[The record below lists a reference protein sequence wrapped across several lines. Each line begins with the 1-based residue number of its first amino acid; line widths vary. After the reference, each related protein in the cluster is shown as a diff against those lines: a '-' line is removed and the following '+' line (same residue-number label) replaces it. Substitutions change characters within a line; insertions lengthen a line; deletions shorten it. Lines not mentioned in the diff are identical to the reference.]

1 MIQRHQLGPDL
12 RCVLAAR
19 RPAGP
24 SSPRGAVGSGGYGRK
39 RGEAPGRRPIR
50 DRSREG
56 LTSRR
61 LGEYYFFVPHNHSN
75 ASVLRRRDAILRLV
89 REEVVRSQEEL
100 QRLLAERG
108 FEATQPTLSRDVRE
122 LGLVKTPGGYA
133 LQGTPDRAADAAH
146 RAARL
151 QRTLSEAVLSVR
163 VAGSLVVLRTPP
175 AGAHPVARA
184 VDEADL
190 AEAIGTIAG
199 DDTVFVATPGAVSAR
214 ALAAR
219 LAGPSAVDRRRH
231 A

>member
-1 MIQRHQLGPDL
+1 MGLEL
-12 RCVLAAR
+12 RCGLAAKQ
-19 RPAGP
+19 PAGP
-24 SSPRGAVGSGGYGRK
+24 SSPQGAVGSGGRGRK
-39 RGEAPGRRPIR
+39 RGEAPGRRPFR
-50 DRSREG
+50 AHSGVG
-56 LTSRR
+56 LTPRP
-61 LGEYYFFVPHNHSN
+61 LGEYYCLVPNNHST

-133 LQGTPDRAADAAH
+133 LQGTADRAADAAH
-146 RAARL
+146 RVARL

-184 VDEADL
+184 VDEAEL

-219 LAGPSAVDRRRH
+219 LGGPHAADRRHH

>member
-1 MIQRHQLGPDL
+1 MGLDL
-12 RCVLAAR
+12 RCGRAAMR
-19 RPAGP
+19 SAGR
-24 SSPRGAVGSGGYGRK
+24 SSPRGAVGSGGCGRK
-39 RGEAPGRRPIR
+39 RGEAPGRRPSGTHFGA
-50 DRSREG
+50 D
-56 LTSRR
+56 LTPRPF
-61 LGEYYFFVPHNHSN
+61 GEYYFFVPHNHSS
-75 ASVLRRRDAILRLV
+75 ASILRRRDAILRLV

-100 QRLLAERG
+100 QRLLAGRG

-133 LQGTPDRAADAAH
+133 LQGTADRAADAAQ

-184 VDEADL
+184 VDEAEL

-219 LAGPSAVDRRRH
+219 LAGPPAADRRRH

>member
-1 MIQRHQLGPDL
+1 MPN
-12 RCVLAAR
+12 
-19 RPAGP
+19 
-24 SSPRGAVGSGGYGRK
+24 
-39 RGEAPGRRPIR
+39 
-50 DRSREG
+50 
-56 LTSRR
+56 
-61 LGEYYFFVPHNHSN
+61 NHSN

-108 FEATQPTLSRDVRE
+108 LDATQPTLSRDVRE
-122 LGLVKTPGGYA
+122 LGLVKTPRGYA

-184 VDEADL
+184 VDEAEL

-219 LAGPSAVDRRRH
+219 LAGPPAADGRRH